1 MILELPYRSE
11 KQENQNKKRIK
22 TLEKTEKEMKTNLP
36 ITILLIDFFGVSVRF
51 YLIKYAIVYISF
63 EGRTE
68 TFIEVLTSVCAVFTV
83 GFMHYFS

>member
-1 MILELPYRSE
+1 M
-11 KQENQNKKRIK
+11 
-22 TLEKTEKEMKTNLP
+22 
-36 ITILLIDFFGVSVRF
+36 SVRF

-83 GFMHYFS
+83 GFMHDFSKSNVQIVMFLWRVYRKHLRRG

>member
-1 MILELPYRSE
+1 M
-11 KQENQNKKRIK
+11 
-22 TLEKTEKEMKTNLP
+22 
-36 ITILLIDFFGVSVRF
+36 SVRF

-83 GFMHYFS
+83 GFMYDFSKSNVQIVMFLWRVYRKHLKRS

>member
-11 KQENQNKKRIK
+11 KLK
-22 TLEKTEKEMKTNLP
+22 TLEKTEKETKTNLP
-36 ITILLIDFFGVSVRF
+36 ITILLIDFFFFFFGVSVRF

-68 TFIEVLTSVCAVFTV
+68 TFIELEVLTSVCAVFTV